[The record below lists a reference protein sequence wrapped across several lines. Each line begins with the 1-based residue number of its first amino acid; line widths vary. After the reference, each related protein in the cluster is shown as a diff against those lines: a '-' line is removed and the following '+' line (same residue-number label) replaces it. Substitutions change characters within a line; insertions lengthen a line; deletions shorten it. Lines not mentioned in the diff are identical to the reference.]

1 VRPLALLVVLISAL
15 AVAGCGG
22 GSTTTVTVTKTE
34 PPAGSTD
41 SGSTT
46 TDQATTETTGATTG
60 TTTGAG
66 TTSIQLFF
74 LRDDKVG
81 ATRRE
86 IPATAAVGSAALK
99 ALADGPTAYERGAG
113 LSSEVPHDASFQLQ
127 LQQGTAVVTGPH
139 VGDAASAQIVYTLT
153 QFPTVKTVR
162 INGGNA
168 GARSDWERLTPA
180 ILVLDPVPGQTVAS
194 PIRISGTANTFE
206 ATLQLEIRNADDKV
220 LARRFATATSGSGTR
235 GTFDTT
241 LSVPAGHGGDVT
253 LVAYENNAANG
264 DRINVVRVPLQLAG

>member
-34 PPAGSTD
+34 QPTISTD
-41 SGSTT
+41 TGSTT
-46 TDQATTETTGATTG
+46 TAPATTDTTG

-86 IPATAAVGSAALK
+86 IPATVAVGSAALK

-113 LSSEVPHDASFQLQ
+113 LTSEVPHDGNFSLQ
-127 LQQGTAVVTGPH
+127 LMQGTAVVTGPH

-194 PIRISGTANTFE
+194 PVRISGTANTFE
-206 ATLQLEIRNADDKV
+206 ATLQLELRDADDKV
-220 LARRFATATSGSGTR
+220 LARRFTTATSGSGTR

-253 LVAYENNAANG
+253 LVAYENSAANG
-264 DRINVVRVPLQLAG
+264 DRINVVRVPLKLAG

>member
-1 VRPLALLVVLISAL
+1 VRPLALVVVLISAL

-22 GSTTTVTVTKTE
+22 SSTTTVTVTDTE
-34 PPAGSTD
+34 QPAGSTD
-41 SGSTT
+41 TGSTT
-46 TDQATTETTGATTG
+46 TAPATTETTG

-66 TTSIQLFF
+66 TTSIELFF

-81 ATRRE
+81 AARRE
-86 IPATAAVGSAALK
+86 IPATAAVGTAALR

-153 QFPTVKTVR
+153 QFPTVTTVR

-206 ATLQLEIRNADDKV
+206 ATLQLELRDADDKV
-220 LARRFATATSGSGTR
+220 IARRFATATSGSGTR

-241 LSVPAGHGGDVT
+241 LSVPGGHAGDAT

-264 DRINVVRVPLQLAG
+264 DRINVVRIPLTLAD